1 MAYFGNEPAKVA
13 VKVGSGVITA
23 TELADDSITTADIID
38 DAITPNQL
46 DDDGTGF
53 QVGTLGVGAAV
64 SGGHTLVVSGSTSLG
79 GVAKISEAGSG
90 NVLLE
95 TTQSSKYLQLKSN
108 EGIYFSTSGANHNYI
123 DSSNNLH
130 TQDIH
135 SKDIYLDQPRSN
147 WRTIQYRDTDN
158 SNAIQAYVS
167 AYNTSASDGFLRLNA
182 IESLQFRTGD
192 TERLKLTS
200 SEATFAG
207 TIKSQPAEGTDATLH
222 LDASG
227 NGNAQVWIDAG
238 TSTRHPE
245 LSFRHDGSNYWT
257 VKSDPDRSNDFCLRD
272 DQNSAAIQLRIAQST
287 GDATFAGNITMPDS
301 LIHTGD
307 TDTMVR
313 FGTDEVHLRTGGGAG
328 LYVRNSEVEVYR
340 VTTKLSNAN
349 AQLWVGEGDGA
360 SDIYMSK
367 GDTGDE
373 VRFSKNAAGNLDI
386 LTNGGVIHLNVD
398 GKCGI
403 GTGSPSEQLHIS
415 TTGASTALQIHSGT
429 ASSTTG
435 VSQIY
440 FSSKDQYGG
449 NTHQSYIKSTI
460 DGSSSVSTTKMIFQ
474 NRNSSGSVVDV
485 LTLYSPNATFKGTVN
500 IRKDSGDGDL
510 YLYNA
515 DASQGLRIDQ
525 NSIRTTTNNGFHIF
539 PNDNSSKGL
548 NIHNDGALLVMGGSS
563 HTHSANVNPASDNT
577 YDLGHSGTR
586 WATVNAAGIKFD
598 SDGEVLDSYEEGT
611 WTGKLYSQNP
621 ARYYWASDTT
631 ANYFQ
636 PTTQTCSYVKIGH
649 TVTLWGSM
657 TFTGTNVSSY
667 DNIGITHLPFSTV
680 NRSGYVAVGS
690 IFWSKDV
697 PTSADVGAGT
707 MCQLGAN
714 TNHMSCGTTGT
725 TSANNYTGNFS
736 LYMNTVTD
744 ATVQFKITYETAS

>member
-123 DSSNNLH
+123 DSSINLH

-525 NSIRTTTNNGFHIF
+525 NSIRTTTNNGLSIF
-539 PNDNSSKGL
+539 PNDTSSKG
-548 NIHNDGALLVMGGSS
+548 IEMHNDAAKIIMGGSS
-563 HTHSANVNPASDNT
+563 HTLSAHFAPSANDT
-577 YDLGHSGTR
+577 YNLGHDGTH
-586 WATVNAAGIKFD
+586 WATMWVEKIGMGITDSPQTSLQVSANSAGGASAITSFDVGMGVEFSSTEDYYAGIALVD
-598 SDGEVLDSYEEGT
+598 SGVRSENRGFIGFKGGGSGGQGYSGIAFGTTDS
-611 WTGKLYSQNP
+611 
-621 ARYYWASDTT
+621 
-631 ANYFQ
+631 
-636 PTTQTCSYVKIGH
+636 
-649 TVTLWGSM
+649 
-657 TFTGTNVSSY
+657 SS
-667 DNIGITHLPFSTV
+667 NSTV
-680 NRSGYVAVGS
+680 ERMS
-690 IFWSKDV
+690 IRPNGDIYTTGV
-697 PTSADVGAGT
+697 YGAGIQNDT
-707 MCQLGAN
+707 YRDMLVRDDGLLGSN
-714 TNHMSCGTTGT
+714 TSSRRYKEDIMNIEFHLI
-725 TSANNYTGNFS
+725 YNFHFQ
-736 LYMNTVTD
+736 YN
-744 ATVQFKITYETAS
+744 F